1 MRTAAL
7 VVGLLASIAWSGA
20 GVASA
25 DDRAAPTGD
34 PPFEIGSTPQWFVLG
49 GVTGGG
55 TVAFDNRGGY
65 VGGEL
70 SLARLNNFS
79 YFGFYADGYY
89 DFGIDGTYVTGG
101 LELGHKIIGIDGGPA
116 FRFAHGSTDT
126 GVAARFNISA
136 GVFGIYV
143 RYAYFDA
150 MTDKNVLQVGAVLKL
165 PLHSPF

>member
-1 MRTAAL
+1 MRSLWCAVAL
-7 VVGLLASIAWSGA
+7 L
-20 GVASA
+20 VASA
-25 DDRAAPTGD
+25 GAARADD
-34 PPFEIGSTPQWFVLG
+34 PPFEIGSKPQWFVLG
-49 GVTGGG
+49 GVTTGG

-70 SLARLNNFS
+70 SLARLNNFH

-101 LELGHKIIGIDGGPA
+101 VELGHKIFGIDGGPA
-116 FRFAHGSTDT
+116 VRFAHGATDT

-136 GVFGIYV
+136 GVFGVYV

-150 MTDKNVLQVGAVLKL
+150 MTDKNVLQVGALLKF